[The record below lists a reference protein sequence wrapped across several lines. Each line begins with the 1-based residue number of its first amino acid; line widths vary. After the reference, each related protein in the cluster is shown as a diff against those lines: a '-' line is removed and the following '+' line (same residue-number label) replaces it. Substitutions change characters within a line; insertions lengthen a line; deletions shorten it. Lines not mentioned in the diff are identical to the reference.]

1 MDTNTFDA
9 VFWSFF
15 ITSSVGLIIALTKM
29 AYKSKCKEV
38 SCCCMKIVRDIDTEE
53 KEFEFSQTHMTTPS
67 PSFQPTFTKNESQDL
82 DLPESK
88 TSSFIGCRQ
97 DYP

>member
-1 MDTNTFDA
+1 MNMDTNTFDA

-38 SCCCMKIVRDIDTEE
+38 SCCCIKIVRDIATEE
-53 KEFEFSQTHMTTPS
+53 KEFEFSQTHTPS
-67 PSFQPTFTKNESQDL
+67 LQPPPSTKNDSPQNDS
-82 DLPESK
+82 P
-88 TSSFIGCRQ
+88 
-97 DYP
+97 

>member
-1 MDTNTFDA
+1 MNMDTNTFDA

-38 SCCCMKIVRDIDTEE
+38 SCCCIKIVRDIDTEE
-53 KEFEFSQTHMTTPS
+53 KEFEFSQTHTTTPS
-67 PSFQPTFTKNESQDL
+67 LQPPPSTKNDSPQNDS
-82 DLPESK
+82 P
-88 TSSFIGCRQ
+88 
-97 DYP
+97 

>member
-38 SCCCMKIVRDIDTEE
+38 SCCCINIVRDIATEE
-53 KEFEFSQTHMTTPS
+53 KEFEFSQTHMTTPQS
-67 PSFQPTFTKNESQDL
+67 SLQPPPSTKNESQVDV
-82 DLPESK
+82 
-88 TSSFIGCRQ
+88 
-97 DYP
+97 

>member
-1 MDTNTFDA
+1 MNMDTNTFDA

-38 SCCCMKIVRDIDTEE
+38 QCCCIKIVRDIAMEE
-53 KEFEFSQTHMTTPS
+53 KEFEFSQTHPSTTPPLQPS
-67 PSFQPTFTKNESQDL
+67 PSTKNDS
-82 DLPESK
+82 P
-88 TSSFIGCRQ
+88 
-97 DYP
+97 

>member
-1 MDTNTFDA
+1 MNMDTNTFDA

-38 SCCCMKIVRDIDTEE
+38 QCCCIKIVRDIASEE
-53 KEFEFSQTHMTTPS
+53 KEFEFSQTHTTASAPPLQQPPS
-67 PSFQPTFTKNESQDL
+67 TKNESQVDV
-82 DLPESK
+82 
-88 TSSFIGCRQ
+88 
-97 DYP
+97 